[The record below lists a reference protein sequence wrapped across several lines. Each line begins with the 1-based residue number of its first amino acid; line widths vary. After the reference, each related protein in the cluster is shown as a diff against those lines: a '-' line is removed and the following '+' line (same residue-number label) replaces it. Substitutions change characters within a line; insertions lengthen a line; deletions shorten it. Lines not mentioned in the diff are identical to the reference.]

1 MSTLRPR
8 SPQANAKKTYIFGY
22 LGVTLLISFQGQLLV
37 LDYLHHGPFKES
49 GTWAETSMMIVG
61 SVQCFAGP
69 LFTLLQKRFHEQH
82 CSLLRYLFHLAACCL
97 LMCNIVFLVLVAS
110 SGQRSAMLDSDKERD
125 DILPDGGANH
135 GHEQTAG
142 PEEEDEAL
150 QLHCA
155 YFALFLLGLGQN
167 FMRGCVLAKA
177 ATSTTPESSQH
188 AFSRGVALSGLPG
201 LVFMWLFP
209 RPDGAMALGVF
220 SGCAITVGG
229 ASWLGEQYLFDNA
242 DYEYARSPSDD
253 VGDSTLCVNTSISA
267 CSGIQIHR
275 RSSSPIDLPIIQLNL
290 HSRHEVDQESPVGR
304 GVWAVFWKTRRVVI
318 GVFLLFTSLHL
329 VWPALPLAIWP
340 RPEDKDPD
348 RIDFKILLS
357 TFILA
362 DLLGRFVSGRQP
374 QPAASKDHADEEQ
387 VDSHAVERSASATTR
402 NNKALTFIET
412 CSQDEHAVN
421 VHQDIVVLS
430 STEEVDEPAVRAAHE
445 DQLHKCT
452 DVIEPK
458 QKPPLTT
465 TTKQH
470 DPPTKEAELRD
481 LYTDSTFL
489 ALVLLYGAATVPL
502 GILLAVVELRPF
514 ALFFAIRVVTLFL
527 SAFGWAHLS
536 STAYVLGPALVKT
549 KREKDLAGPM
559 VGHGIVLG
567 IFVGTLLLRLGTLE
581 LVEAMQ

>member
-8 SPQANAKKTYIFGY
+8 SPEANAKKTYIFGY

-61 SVQCFAGP
+61 SVQCSAGP

-97 LMCNIVFLVLVAS
+97 LMCNIVFLVLLVAS
-110 SGQRSAMLDSDKERD
+110 SGQRAAMLDSDKEHD
-125 DILPDGGANH
+125 DILVPDGGANH
-135 GHEQTAG
+135 GHEQTTG

-209 RPDGAMALGVF
+209 RPDGAMALG
-220 SGCAITVGG
+220 
-229 ASWLGEQYLFDNA
+229 
-242 DYEYARSPSDD
+242 
-253 VGDSTLCVNTSISA
+253 
-267 CSGIQIHR
+267 
-275 RSSSPIDLPIIQLNL
+275 
-290 HSRHEVDQESPVGR
+290 HEVDQESPVGR

-362 DLLGRFVSGRQP
+362 DLLGRF
-374 QPAASKDHADEEQ
+374 
-387 VDSHAVERSASATTR
+387 
-402 NNKALTFIET
+402 
-412 CSQDEHAVN
+412 
-421 VHQDIVVLS
+421 
-430 STEEVDEPAVRAAHE
+430 
-445 DQLHKCT
+445 
-452 DVIEPK
+452 
-458 QKPPLTT
+458 
-465 TTKQH
+465 H
-470 DPPTKEAELRD
+470 DPPTKETELRD

-489 ALVLLYGAATVPL
+489 ALVLLYGAATVPF

-514 ALFFAIRVVTLFL
+514 ALFFAIRVVTLFF

-536 STAYVLGPALVKT
+536 STAYVLGPALVET